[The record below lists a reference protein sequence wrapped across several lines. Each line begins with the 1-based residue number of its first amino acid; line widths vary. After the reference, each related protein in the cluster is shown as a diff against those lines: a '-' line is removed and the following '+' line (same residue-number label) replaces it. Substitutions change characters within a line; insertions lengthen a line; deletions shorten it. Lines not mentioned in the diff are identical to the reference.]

1 MISAFLCNLSASHQ
15 VSAQEVKRLEDDDVP
30 RIPRWPFSTRQ
41 SFICKLDDFSI
52 SESPCCMKPSS
63 KFQHKRVYGLEED
76 VCLRIPK
83 WLFSARQPF

>member
-15 VSAQEVKRLEDDDVP
+15 VSAQEFNGLEDDDV
-30 RIPRWPFSTRQ
+30 RSIPRWLFSARQ

-63 KFQHKRVYGLEED
+63 KFQHKRMYGLEED